1 MKAAKRTASR
11 SLSANRRASTR
22 RGVKIPENFVNCA
35 LPNSQEPPQR
45 NSSRNDLREII
56 LDLVRQTRL
65 RGERLRQ
72 GRGLVA
78 RRFGPGCFRA
88 ECWNILP
95 QNIFRKHLFR
105 DLPPIFRVSFQEL
118 RTGLAY
124 EVPISCSEASSTGV
138 ARDHELWGTDCKLFP
153 TK

>member
-11 SLSANRRASTR
+11 SLSANRRGQYQKR
-22 RGVKIPENFVNCA
+22 RQDPGEFCKLCVAEFA
-35 LPNSQEPPQR
+35 RTPQR

-95 QNIFRKHLFR
+95 QNIFRKQLFR

-138 ARDHELWGTDCKLFP
+138 ARHHELWSTDCKLFP